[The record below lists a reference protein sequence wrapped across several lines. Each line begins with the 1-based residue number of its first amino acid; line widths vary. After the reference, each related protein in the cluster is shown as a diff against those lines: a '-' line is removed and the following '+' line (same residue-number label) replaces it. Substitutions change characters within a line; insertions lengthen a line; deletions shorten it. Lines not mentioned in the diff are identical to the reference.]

1 MPLAGD
7 RRDEKVLPL
16 WEHVAELAKLLR
28 IWIYTLVVA
37 TIVFMVLPADLSFLQ
52 NPFAFYKPLVSVVL
66 LGVKNRLLPS
76 EIQLIPGSFTAPV
89 EVYVIASVV
98 LGFAIS
104 VPVLAYEIYRFV
116 DPALKPQEKRAVY
129 PFVSSFS
136 LLFLAGVLFGF
147 FVVLPF
153 IVYGTLIF
161 NPYTGVDLAAV
172 NIEDFYGLVFS
183 SLLMTGFAFTMPV
196 FLVLVVK
203 FGMIGTRV
211 LTRSRK
217 YLWVSV
223 FILTAVI
230 TPDGG
235 PVADLALFVPI
246 IILLEGSILVARRYE
261 KEKPARPEEREPL
274 GCSFCGGPI
283 DAGGVFCGR
292 CGKSRL

>member
-1 MPLAGD
+1 MLLAGD

-28 IWIYTLVVA
+28 IWIYTFVFA
-37 TIVFMVLPADLSFLQ
+37 TIAFMVVPADLSFLQ
-52 NPFAFYKPLVSVVL
+52 DPFSFYRPLVSLVL
-66 LGVKNRLLPS
+66 LSVKNRLLPS
-76 EIQLIPGSFTAPV
+76 NVQLIAGSFTAPV
-89 EVYVIASVV
+89 EVYAIASVV
-98 LGFAIS
+98 LGFAVS

-116 DPALKPQEKRAVY
+116 DPALKPDERQAVY
-129 PFVSSFS
+129 PFVTSFS
-136 LLFLAGVLFGF
+136 LLFLAGLLFGF
-147 FVVLPF
+147 FIVLPF

-161 NPYTGVDLAAV
+161 LPYTGGAPFV

-183 SLLMTGFAFTMPV
+183 SVLMTGFAFTLPV

-203 FGMIGTRV
+203 FGIIGTGV

-223 FILTAVI
+223 YILTAVI

-246 IILLEGSILVARRYE
+246 ILLLEGSILVARRYE
-261 KEKPARPEEREPL
+261 KGRPAKPEEPETML
-274 GCSFCGGPI
+274 CKFCDGPI
-283 DAGGVFCGR
+283 DPSGVFCGR